1 MSGNNNKRKNTGEE
15 KIVTK
20 YDLKMQR
27 RREEKERE
35 KRREKISTAV
45 GAVIVV
51 ALICLVASFPLRNYL
66 AVHGTYVEIG
76 GEKISRVEYDYNFNY
91 TLSSYV
97 NSDEG
102 MFSYYFGLDTSKDL
116 SSQMYTDTLTW
127 KDFFDEMTVENIK
140 HNKALLREIE
150 AEGFTYDTSEEFAA
164 YEENIRADAKTAGVS
179 VKEYVAQLYGE
190 YATLSRISGYVKQNM
205 LLNAYYDKV
214 AEENAPSDEEIEAYY
229 QENKDDYD
237 VVDYRLL
244 TFDAELPTEPTEL
257 ADPVTGEA
265 AGTTADYQPSDAEID
280 KAMEDAKALADAAE
294 ATVGTEGTLN
304 EGASML
310 YTATALSDWLFDET
324 RTAGDTAVIED
335 ADNYRYYVVEF
346 ESRYRDETPTVDLRA
361 LVTATGNGQAL
372 LDSWAAGEAT
382 EESFAQLCRE
392 HSEDTN
398 TAADGGLYEALADN
412 GMDKTLSSWIYDS
425 ARQPGDTASISIEEG
440 SDYVLYYIG
449 TNNPTYKLEI
459 SSILLSNTI
468 EEYMAQI
475 SKDLEVSDPKH
486 NLNYL
491 YVEAESSAGET
502 GETES
507 TESGEATQ

>member
-1 MSGNNNKRKNTGEE
+1 MSGNNNKKKNTGEE

-27 RREEKERE
+27 RREEKERA
-35 KRREKISTAV
+35 KRREKIGIAV
-45 GAVIVV
+45 GAVIVI
-51 ALICLVASFPLRNYL
+51 AFICLVASFPLRNYL
-66 AVHGTYVEIG
+66 AVHGAYIEIG

-97 NSDEG
+97 NSEEG
-102 MFSYYFGLDTSKDL
+102 MFLSYFGLDTSKDL
-116 SSQMYTDTLTW
+116 STQMYTDTLTW

-140 HNKALLREIE
+140 HNKALLREID
-150 AEGFTYDTSEEFAA
+150 AEGFTHDTSEEFAV

-179 VKEYVAQLYGE
+179 VREYVAQLYGE

-214 AEENAPSDEEIEAYY
+214 AEEKAPGDEEIEAYY
-229 QENKDDYD
+229 QQNKDDYD

-257 ADPVTGEA
+257 ADPVTEKA
-265 AGTTADYQPSDAEID
+265 AGTTEDYQPSDAEID
-280 KAMEDAKALADAAE
+280 KAMEDARALADAAE

-310 YTATALSDWLFDET
+310 YTETALSDWLFNEA
-324 RTAGDTAVIED
+324 RTTGDTAVIED

-346 ESRYRDETPTVDLRA
+346 ENRYRDETPTADLRA
-361 LVTATGNGQAL
+361 LFTATGSGQAL
-372 LDSWAAGEAT
+372 LDRWAAGEAT

-392 HSEDTN
+392 HSEDTG
-398 TAADGGLYEALADN
+398 TAADGGLYEALANN
-412 GMDKTLSSWIYDS
+412 GMDETLSSWIYDN
-425 ARQPGDTASISIEEG
+425 ARQSGDTVAISTEDG
-440 SDYVLYYIG
+440 YDYVLYYIG
-449 TNNPTYKLEI
+449 TNDPEYKLEI
-459 SSILLSNTI
+459 RRILLSNTI
-468 EEYMAQI
+468 EEYLAQI
-475 SKDLEVSDPKH
+475 SENIEVSDPKH

-491 YVEAESSAGET
+491 YVEAESSVG
-502 GETES
+502 
-507 TESGEATQ
+507 